1 MKILKPTV
9 CLSLAA
15 YPIISKATGSYI
27 SKIYL
32 YHYLYFNKT
41 HKPISSPFTMSLNY
55 RLINEPAMVESMAC
69 LLESNFKEAINGCSA
84 TSNYKIV
91 AFVFMGE
98 TERRDHV

>member
-1 MKILKPTV
+1 
-9 CLSLAA
+9 
-15 YPIISKATGSYI
+15 
-27 SKIYL
+27 
-32 YHYLYFNKT
+32 
-41 HKPISSPFTMSLNY
+41 
-55 RLINEPAMVESMAC
+55 MVESMAC